1 MKHSSASG
9 GQHSNSAGATPPDLS
24 KLNVTAVG
32 PNNDMLRVTLG
43 GPHVLP
49 VTPSWRGGVAFVLT
63 NSVMARKLAV
73 WILKELGVGPYEHQL
88 QLILAAHRREFVLGE
103 FEAAWPPE
111 VPQERPRLPR
121 AALGVSRGPAPY
133 RRVG

>member
-1 MKHSSASG
+1 MKQSSANG
-9 GQHSNSAGATPPDLS
+9 GQRRNGAGATPPDLS
-24 KLNVTAVG
+24 KLRVTAVG
-32 PNNDMLRVTLG
+32 PNNDMLRVMLG

-49 VTPSWRGGVAFVLT
+49 VTPSWRGGVAFMLT

-88 QLILAAHRREFVLGE
+88 QLILAAHRREFVLSE

-111 VPQERPRLPR
+111 VSQERPRLPR
-121 AALGVSRGPAPY
+121 AASGASHEPAPC